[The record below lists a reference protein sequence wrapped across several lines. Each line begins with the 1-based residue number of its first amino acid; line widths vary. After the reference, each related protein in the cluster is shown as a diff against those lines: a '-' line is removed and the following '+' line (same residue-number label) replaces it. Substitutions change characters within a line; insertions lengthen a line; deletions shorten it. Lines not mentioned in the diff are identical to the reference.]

1 MIEKLLSFC
10 ARLWL
15 AAQANSF
22 GDRTIDQITFGCCLK
37 DFMQRSFRSLLINFL
52 QPEISLQP
60 APADWPLA
68 QSQSGVAVRK
78 LRIVEITIL
87 AEPRDDFLDICFRRT
102 ASFQEPLAQLFNRT
116 LLGCEQFRRALKDTL
131 PRL

>member
-22 GDRTIDQITFGCCLK
+22 GDCTIDQVSFGCCLK
-37 DFMQRSFRSLLINFL
+37 DFIQRRFRSLFVNFL

-60 APADWPLA
+60 APADWPFT
-68 QSQSGVAVRK
+68 QSQSGVAVRE

-87 AEPRDDFLDICFRRT
+87 SEPRDDFLDICFRRT
-102 ASFQEPLAQLFNRT
+102 ASSQEPLAQLFNGT
-116 LLGCEQFRRALKDTL
+116 LPGCEQFRRALKDTL
-131 PRL
+131 ARL